1 MSKLFDNCQL
11 VSAILPVDSQS
22 AANNGDFVSLK
33 NYSKCAIVI
42 HKAVGVAGDDPTA
55 TVTQATTVAGAGE
68 KALNFTAIRVK
79 QGADLAAI
87 GTFTNTTQSAANTYT
102 SLTSAEA
109 ACLWVIEINASD
121 LDTANNFDCLRLC
134 IPDTG
139 AGGAQLLSALYIL
152 SGPRFSGATMPSAIA

>member
-22 AANNGDFVSLK
+22 AANNGDFVCLK
-33 NYSKCAIVI
+33 NYAKCAII
-42 HKAVGVAGDDPTA
+42 MHKAIGVAGDDPTF

-87 GTFTNTTQSAANTYT
+87 AEFTNTTQSASNTYT
-102 SLTSAEA
+102 SATSAEA
-109 ACLWVIEINASD
+109 ACVWVVEIDASD
-121 LDTANNFDCLRLC
+121 LDVANNFDCLRLC

-139 AGGAQLLSALYIL
+139 VAGAQLLSALYIL